1 MTWGLIINGVNYM
14 CLMNDNNLKK
24 KSLYDNVY
32 FTLRDIWANANSFD
46 ICYDVNLWNDDLTGG
61 ISFEERTNHF
71 QYTNKL
77 HQKDYV
83 EKLHKWLQKIN
94 IYYFEFQ
101 EPEEGEE
108 IDMKEY
114 MTFNDW
120 WVQFEELRNLIDLQY
135 EKCCRWEEEYA
146 ERDCDRLEEF
156 TYDEDEDMN

>member
-114 MTFNDW
+114 MKFDDW
-120 WVQFEELRNLIDLQY
+120 WVQFEELRKLLDLQ
-135 EKCCRWEEEYA
+135 
-146 ERDCDRLEEF
+146 
-156 TYDEDEDMN
+156 